1 MDLVLCGHE
10 HNYER
15 SLAVRGVVT
24 GSETLT
30 PNPVSGATESID
42 TGLGTVHMILGGAEA
57 SRAPPTRT
65 SSRTAPPR

>member
-15 SLAVRGVVT
+15 SLPVRGVVT

-30 PNPVSGATESID
+30 PNPVP
-42 TGLGTVHMILGGAEA
+42 
-57 SRAPPTRT
+57 RARVFETCTLHRRRSDGHPG
-65 SSRTAPPR
+65 